1 MTLRDVAFSPHMHTL
16 KTESR
21 KATSLPILLPTP
33 EEESARGRGSQKT
46 PNTTK
51 QKEGDD
57 LNFI

>member
-21 KATSLPILLPTP
+21 KATSLPTP